1 LRGAPADQR
10 TARLFSMKYYVIEIH
25 PSDCITPSPPPVRVS
40 AYFSVAGDG
49 YPSIVV
55 ASFFHFSIP
64 YPLPLPFE

>member
-40 AYFSVAGDG
+40 AYFKTHEHFGLDTR
-49 YPSIVV
+49 PRCSI
-55 ASFFHFSIP
+55 
-64 YPLPLPFE
+64 LLRG